1 MQCPPARKLAHP
13 AARFAALLLL
23 FCAHALAQQPKEP
36 ATIDAQ
42 SIEGISGL
50 EVTARGGVEF
60 RQDDTTIYAEYLKF
74 NREFGRLEAEG
85 GVRLEQGG
93 DRFSG
98 TRLRYRTTDH
108 TGVLGD
114 PAFLLRR
121 GQTARGG
128 AERVEFLGRDRY
140 RLSGAHFTT
149 CEPGHDDWR
158 IEAREIDLDYDEQTG
173 TARGA
178 RLRFLGTSILGTPYA
193 SFPLENR
200 RKSGVLAPQYGQ
212 TTLRGAELGVPFYW
226 NIAPEQ
232 DATITPVFMSKR
244 GEQLKTHYRYLDAR
258 YFGEARAEYM
268 PVDRALGA
276 PRSGYSWQHEQRFSP
291 ALLGRLDLNRVS
303 DDKYFVDLYSQV
315 RQVSTGNLQRDAYLQ
330 YTESLAGT
338 SYFLQGRVQRFQT
351 LQDPLAPIVSP
362 YHRVPQLNLLAT
374 RNDIGGLLD
383 AAVPAEYARFTHPTL
398 AEGAR
403 ATLAPTAAMPLVA
416 PGYFVTPKLG
426 VRRVDYNLTRTVAG
440 QADRQDYTIPW
451 LSLDGGLVF
460 ERDSEWFG
468 SRLTQTLEPRLYYVY
483 AAYRNQD
490 QAPLF
495 DTAPADFNYAQLFS
509 ENRFVGGDRFGDAN
523 QITMAVT
530 SRLLGAGGQEMLRAT
545 LGQRYYFE
553 NERVGLTA
561 GAPLRTASDSD
572 WLASVGGR
580 FARRWTFDTT
590 MQYNPRESRTERY
603 GASLRFAPEIA
614 KVLNASY
621 RFQRDVLHQVDLSAQ
636 WPVKAGWY
644 AVGRYNYSLRDGL
657 LLEGIAGIEYNGG
670 CWVFRGVFQRLR
682 AATDVNSSA
691 ILFQLEF
698 NGFGQIGSDETLTL
712 LRRTVPG
719 YSVTNPSDQ
728 ALVPPSLRPRL
739 PFQQV
744 Y

>member
-1 MQCPPARKLAHP
+1 MRFSPAPLLALLAAALAH
-13 AARFAALLLL
+13 
-23 FCAHALAQQPKEP
+23 AQQAREP

-60 RQDDTTIYAEYLKF
+60 RQDDTAIYSDYLKF
-74 NREFGRLEAEG
+74 NREFGRVEAEG
-85 GVRLEQGG
+85 GVRFEQGA
-93 DRFSG
+93 DRFTG
-98 TRLRYRTTDH
+98 TRLRYDTADH
-108 TGVLGD
+108 TGVLEE

-128 AERVEFLGRDRY
+128 AERVEFLGRNRF

-149 CEPGHDDWR
+149 CEPGNDDWR
-158 IEAREIDLDYDEQTG
+158 VEAREIDLDYDEQTG

-178 RLRFLGTSILGTPYA
+178 RLRFLDTTIAGTPYA
-193 SFPLENR
+193 TFPLENR
-200 RKSGVLAPQYGQ
+200 RKSGVLAPQYAQ
-212 TTLRGAELGVPFYW
+212 TTLRGAEFSLPFYW

-268 PVDRALGA
+268 PEDRALGT

-291 ALLGRLDLNRVS
+291 QLLARADMNRVS

-315 RQVSTGNLQRDAYLQ
+315 RQVSIGNLQRDGYLQ
-330 YTESLAGT
+330 YAGALAGT
-338 SYFLQGRVQRFQT
+338 SISLQGRVQRFQT

-362 YHRVPQLNLLAT
+362 YHRVPQLNLLAA

-398 AEGAR
+398 AEGGR
-403 ATLAPTAAMPLVA
+403 TSLSPWVAAPLVA
-416 PGYFVTPKLG
+416 PGYFATPKLG
-426 VRRVDYNLTRTVAG
+426 ARSVSYNLTRPHAG
-440 QADRQDYTIPW
+440 QLKRQDYSIPW

-460 ERDSEWFG
+460 ERDSNWFG
-468 SRLTQTLEPRLYYVY
+468 SSLTQTLEPRLYYVY
-483 AAYRNQD
+483 AAYRNQE

-495 DTAPADFNYAQLFS
+495 DTALADFSYAQLFS

-523 QITMAVT
+523 QLTMAVT

-545 LGQRYYFE
+545 LGQRYYFDT
-553 NERVGLTA
+553 ERVGLSP
-561 GAPLRTASDSD
+561 GSPLRSASESD

-580 FARRWTFDTT
+580 FAQSWSFDTT
-590 MQYNPRESRTERY
+590 LQYDPREARTERY
-603 GASLRFAPEIA
+603 GASLRFTPEIA
-614 KVLNASY
+614 KVINASY
-621 RFQRDVLHQVDLSAQ
+621 RFQRGVLRQADLSAQ
-636 WPVKAGWY
+636 WPVAAGWY
-644 AVGRYNYSLRDGL
+644 AIGRYNYSLRDRL
-657 LLEGIAGIEYNGG
+657 LLEGIAGVEYNGG
-670 CWVFRGVFQRLR
+670 CWVFRGVFQRLQ
-682 AATDVNSSA
+682 AATNVTSSA
-691 ILFQLEF
+691 LMFQLEF
-698 NGFGQIGSDETLTL
+698 NGFGQIGSDDTLTL

-719 YSVTNPSDQ
+719 YSVTNPGDQ
-728 ALVPPSLRPRL
+728 ALVPPSLRSRL

>member
-1 MQCPPARKLAHP
+1 MQCPPARKLVHP
-13 AARFAALLLL
+13 AARFAALLLA
-23 FCAHALAQQPKEP
+23 FCAHALAQQPREP

-50 EVTARGGVEF
+50 EVTARGEVEF
-60 RQDDTTIYAEYLKF
+60 RQDDTTIYAETLKF

-85 GVRLEQGG
+85 GVRLEQGA
-93 DRFSG
+93 DRFTG
-98 TRLRYRTTDH
+98 TRLRYDTTDH
-108 TGVLGD
+108 TGVLEE

-128 AERVEFLGRDRY
+128 AERVEFLGRNRF

-149 CEPGHDDWR
+149 CEPGNDDWR
-158 IEAREIDLDYDEQTG
+158 VEAREIDLDYDEQTG

-178 RLRFLGTSILGTPYA
+178 RLRFLGATIAGTPYA

-200 RKSGVLAPQYGQ
+200 RKSGVLPPHFAQ
-212 TTLRGAELGVPFYW
+212 TSLRGVEIGLPFYW
-226 NIAPEQ
+226 NIAPEH

-244 GEQLKTHYRYLDAR
+244 GEQLKTHYRYLDAT
-258 YFGEARAEYM
+258 YFGEARVEYL
-268 PVDRALGA
+268 PEDRALGA
-276 PRSGYSWQHEQRFSP
+276 PRSGYSWQHEHRFSP
-291 ALLGRLDLNRVS
+291 ALLARLDLNRVS

-315 RQVSTGNLQRDAYLQ
+315 RQVSIGNLQRDGYLQ
-330 YTESLAGT
+330 YTGALAGT

-362 YHRVPQLNLLAT
+362 YHRVPQFNLAAT

-398 AEGAR
+398 VEGAR
-403 ATLAPTAAMPLVA
+403 ATLSPVVAAPLVA

-426 VRRVDYNLTRTVAG
+426 VRRVGYNLTRPSAG
-440 QADRQDYTIPW
+440 QPDRQDTTVPW

-460 ERDSEWFG
+460 ERDSSWFG
-468 SRLTQTLEPRLYYVY
+468 SSLTQTLEPRLYYVY

-495 DTAPADFNYAQLFS
+495 DTALADFTYAQLFS

-530 SRLLGAGGQEMLRAT
+530 SRLLDAGGQEVLRAT

-553 NERVGLTA
+553 DERVGLTA
-561 GAPLRTASDSD
+561 ATPLRTGSESD

-580 FARRWTFDTT
+580 FARHWAFDTT
-590 MQYNPRESRTERY
+590 MQYNQRESRAERY
-603 GASLRFAPEIA
+603 GASLRFTPEIA
-614 KVLNASY
+614 KVINASY
-621 RFQRDVLHQVDLSAQ
+621 RFQRDVLRQVDLSAQ

-644 AVGRYNYSLRDGL
+644 AIGRYNYSLRDEQ
-657 LLEGIAGIEYNGG
+657 LLEGIAGVEYNGG

-682 AATDVNSSA
+682 AATNVNSSA
-691 ILFQLEF
+691 LLFQIEF
-698 NGFGQIGSDETLTL
+698 NGFGQIGSDDTLTL

-728 ALVPPSLRPRL
+728 ALVPPGLRSRL

>member
-1 MQCPPARKLAHP
+1 MRFSPAPLL
-13 AARFAALLLL
+13 ALLAAA
-23 FCAHALAQQPKEP
+23 FAQAQPAKEP
-36 ATIDAQ
+36 ATVDAQ

-60 RQDDTTIYAEYLKF
+60 RQDDTTVYAEYLKF

-85 GVRLEQGG
+85 GVRLEQGA
-93 DRFSG
+93 DRFTG
-98 TRLRYRTTDH
+98 PRLRYDTTDH
-108 TGVLGD
+108 TGVLEE

-121 GQTARGG
+121 GQVARGG
-128 AERVEFLGRDRY
+128 AERVEFLGRNRF

-149 CEPGHDDWR
+149 CEPGNDDWR
-158 IEAREIDLDYDEQTG
+158 VEARELDLDYDEQTG
-173 TARGA
+173 VARGA
-178 RLRFLGTSILGTPYA
+178 RLRFFDTTIVGTPYA

-200 RKSGVLAPQYGQ
+200 RKSGVLAPQYAQ
-212 TTLRGAELGVPFYW
+212 TTLRGAELGLPFYW

-232 DATITPVFMSKR
+232 DATLTPVFMSKR
-244 GEQLKTHYRYLDAR
+244 GEQLKTHYRYLDAK

-268 PVDRALGA
+268 PQDRALGT

-291 ALLGRLDLNRVS
+291 ALLARLDLNRVS

-330 YTESLAGT
+330 YSGSLAGT

-374 RNDIGGLLD
+374 RNDIGSLLD
-383 AAVPAEYARFTHPTL
+383 AAVPVEYARFTHPTL
-398 AEGAR
+398 VEGAR
-403 ATLAPTAAMPLVA
+403 AAISPTLVAPLVA

-426 VRRVDYNLTRTVAG
+426 VRRVGYDLTRPGAG
-440 QADRQDYTIPW
+440 QTGRQDFTIPW

-460 ERDSEWFG
+460 ERDSHWFG
-468 SRLTQTLEPRLYYVY
+468 NSLTQTLEPRLYYVY

-495 DTAPADFNYAQLFS
+495 DTALADFTYAQLFS

-523 QITMAVT
+523 QITLALT
-530 SRLLGAGGQEMLRAT
+530 SRLLGAGGQELLRAT
-545 LGQRYYFE
+545 LGQRYYFDS
-553 NERVGLTA
+553 ERVGLTPA
-561 GAPLRTASDSD
+561 SPLRSASESD

-580 FARRWTFDTT
+580 FAGHWGFDST

-603 GASLRFAPEIA
+603 GVSLRYTPEIA
-614 KVLNASY
+614 KVINASY
-621 RFQRDVLHQVDLSAQ
+621 RFQRDLLRQVDLSAQ

-644 AVGRYNYSLRDGL
+644 AIGRYNYSLRDQQ
-657 LLEGIAGIEYNGG
+657 LLEGIAGVEYNGG
-670 CWVFRGVFQRLR
+670 CWVFRGVFQRLQ
-682 AATDVNSSA
+682 AATNVSSSA
-691 ILFQLEF
+691 LLFQLEF
-698 NGFGQIGSDETLTL
+698 NGFGQIGSDDTLTL

-728 ALVPPSLRPRL
+728 ALVPPSLRSRL

>member
-1 MQCPPARKLAHP
+1 MRFSPAPLLALLV
-13 AARFAALLLL
+13 AALVQ
-23 FCAHALAQQPKEP
+23 AQPATAP

-60 RQDDTTIYAEYLKF
+60 RQDDTAIYTDYLKF

-85 GVRLEQGG
+85 GVRFQQGA
-93 DRFSG
+93 DHFAG
-98 TRLRYRTTDH
+98 TRLRYNTTDH
-108 TGVLGD
+108 TGEMEA

-128 AERVEFLGRDRY
+128 AERVEFLGANRF

-149 CEPGHDDWR
+149 CEPGNDDWR
-158 IEAREIDLDYDEQTG
+158 FEAREIELDYDEQTG
-173 TARGA
+173 IARGA
-178 RLRFLGTSILGTPYA
+178 RLRFLDTTILGTPYA

-200 RKSGVLAPQYGQ
+200 RKSGVLAPHYAQ
-212 TTLRGAELGVPFYW
+212 TSLRGAEISLPYYW
-226 NIAPEQ
+226 NISPEQ
-232 DATITPVFMSKR
+232 DATITPVVMSKR

-258 YFGEARAEYM
+258 YFGEARVEYL
-268 PVDRALGA
+268 PEDKLLGTS
-276 PRSGYSWQHEQRFSP
+276 RGGYSWQHEQRFTP
-291 ALLGRLDLNRVS
+291 ALLGRLDLNGVS
-303 DDKYFVDLYSQV
+303 DDTYFVDLYSQV

-330 YTESLAGT
+330 YTGTLAGT
-338 SYFLQGRVQRFQT
+338 SYSMQGRVQRFQT
-351 LQDPLAPIVSP
+351 LQDPLAPIVPP
-362 YHRVPQLNLLAT
+362 YHRVPQLNLAVT

-383 AAVPAEYARFTHPTL
+383 VAVPAEYVFFTHPTL

-403 ATLAPTAAMPLVA
+403 STISPVLTAPLVA

-426 VRRVDYNLTRTVAG
+426 ARGVSYNLTRPDPG
-440 QADRQDYTIPW
+440 QLERQDYAVPW

-460 ERDSEWFG
+460 DRDSHWFG
-468 SRLTQTLEPRLYYVY
+468 SKLTQTLEPRLYYVY

-495 DTAPADFNYAQLFS
+495 DTALADFTYAQLFN

-523 QITMAVT
+523 QVTMAVT
-530 SRLLGAGGQEMLRAT
+530 SRLLGAGGQEMLRGT
-545 LGQRYYFE
+545 LAQRYYFDS
-553 NERVGLTA
+553 ERVGLT
-561 GAPLRTASDSD
+561 PTSSLRTASQSD
-572 WLASVGGR
+572 WLASLGGR
-580 FARRWTFDTT
+580 FAAHWSFDSSV
-590 MQYNPRESRTERY
+590 QYNPREARTDRFGALLRY
-603 GASLRFAPEIA
+603 TPEVA

-621 RFQRDVLHQVDLSAQ
+621 RYQRDEQSQVDLSAQ

-644 AVGRYNYSLRDGL
+644 AIGRYNFSVRDAQ

-670 CWVFRGVFQRLR
+670 CWVFRGVYQRLR
-682 AATDVNSSA
+682 AATEVTSSQF
-691 ILFQLEF
+691 LFQLEF
-698 NGFGQIGSDETLTL
+698 NGFGQIGSNETLAL

-719 YSVTNPSDQ
+719 YSVTNPGDQ
-728 ALVPPSLRPRL
+728 ALVPPSLRPSL